1 VGNALPSH
9 FIVLIVMGWFSRSS
23 APSETQ
29 QQEDVSASGSPLA
42 QDGSTAKSASTSPEA
57 AKAPAEATE
66 PQIAQQQADTP
77 QKPTFPAEMTE
88 FDEYKTPKDVFEQ
101 YTVSDAL
108 NQLMA
113 CSCKSLHIYTRSFS
127 GLTTTQGLSISP
139 GMFLGLLCSL
149 CNIALGSNIRNY
161 YRFGSYRDC
170 SDKYD
175 HLKFCLSIKTKS
187 SQVAQVMIQ
196 KRVAELKAKKRG
208 EPSSEDVWTAR
219 TYVFAQL

>member
-1 VGNALPSH
+1 
-9 FIVLIVMGWFSRSS
+9 MGWFSRSS
-23 APSETQ
+23 ATSEAQ
-29 QQEDVSASGSPLA
+29 QQENVSASGSPLA
-42 QDGSTAKSASTSPEA
+42 QDGSTAKSANTSPEA

-88 FDEYKTPKDVFEQ
+88 FDEYKAPKDVFEQ
-101 YTVSDAL
+101 YKVSDAL

-113 CSCKSLHIYTRSFS
+113 CSS
-127 GLTTTQGLSISP
+127 
-139 GMFLGLLCSL
+139 
-149 CNIALGSNIRNY
+149 LGSNIRNY

-219 TYVFAQL
+219 THPPEELVELARQASAEA